1 MVIMRKE
8 YYQISL
14 TSPDIS
20 DPSILLA
27 RISLAATRNLWCA
40 IRANVGIDNKMRMMH
55 VELIDIINNDDE
67 LHVQVQAPDITKGIN
82 TLADYNMIMVGKYH
96 EIFLNPHYWWFGDP
110 DKRHTARVEW
120 DERKEQQNGGNRW
133 LK

>member
-1 MVIMRKE
+1 MQKK
-8 YYQISL
+8 YYQTAL
-14 TSPDIS
+14 TSSDVS
-20 DPSILLA
+20 DPAILLA
-27 RISLAATRNLWCA
+27 RLGNKRAMHLWCA
-40 IRANVGIDNKMRMMH
+40 IRANVDSGNKLRIMNIELMNMINTDPEYHVHMH
-55 VELIDIINNDDE
+55 
-67 LHVQVQAPDITKGIN
+67 APDMSTCIDKLMN
-82 TLADYNMIMVGKYH
+82 SNMIMVGKYH